1 MQKAHNRKFDRM
13 GVGLLTGLLLPV
25 IIFFLIYLIGEDSV
39 SFSDYLQSMWK
50 LQALVKIMSLCVFA
64 NLAAFWGFL
73 KLKYERAARGV
84 LGATI
89 LYAFLVLISRA
100 F

>member
-1 MQKAHNRKFDRM
+1 MQKVRNRKIDRM
-13 GVGLLTGLLLPV
+13 GVGLLIGLLLPV
-25 IIFFLIYLIGEDSV
+25 IIFFLVYLIGENSV
-39 SFSDYLQSMWK
+39 SFTDYLKGMWRI
-50 LQALVKIMSLCVFA
+50 QALFKIMSLCVFA

-89 LYAFLVLISRA
+89 LYAFIVLISRA

>member
-1 MQKAHNRKFDRM
+1 MQKARNRKIDRM
-13 GVGLLTGLLLPV
+13 GVGLLVGLLLPV
-25 IIFFLIYLIGEDSV
+25 IIFLLVYLIGENSV
-39 SFSDYLQSMWK
+39 SFADYLESMWK
-50 LQALVKIMSLCVFA
+50 LQALVKIMSLCVFTNVA
-64 NLAAFWGFL
+64 TFWGFL
-73 KLKYERAARGV
+73 KLKYELAARGV

>member
-1 MQKAHNRKFDRM
+1 MQKARRSKIDRM
-13 GVGLLTGLLLPV
+13 EIGLLTGLLLPIV
-25 IIFFLIYLIGEDSV
+25 VFFLVYLIGETSV
-39 SFSDYLQSMWK
+39 SFSDYLISMWK
-50 LQALVKIMSLCVFA
+50 LQALVKIMSLCVFT
-64 NLAAFWGFL
+64 NLAAFWLFL
-73 KLKYERAARGV
+73 KFKFERAARGV

>member
-1 MQKAHNRKFDRM
+1 MQQIKRKKLDRM
-13 GVGLLTGLLLPV
+13 GLGLIAGFLLPV
-25 IIFFLIYLIGEDSV
+25 LVFFLVYLVGESSV
-39 SFSDYLQSMWK
+39 SFSDYLKSMWR
-50 LQALVKIMSLCVFA
+50 LQALVKIMSLCVFT
-64 NLAAFWGFL
+64 NLALFWGFL

-89 LYAFLVLISRA
+89 IYAFAVLISRA

>member
-1 MQKAHNRKFDRM
+1 MQKARNRKFDRM
-13 GVGLLTGLLLPV
+13 EIGLLTGLLLPV
-25 IIFFLIYLIGEDSV
+25 IIFFLVYLIGEDSV
-39 SFSDYLQSMWK
+39 SFPNYLKSMWK

-64 NLAAFWGFL
+64 NLALFWGFL